1 MPSLSRSP
9 AGRSMSRRPSLWA
22 WVQLAYGP
30 SAAAEGA
37 APMAAAA
44 IAPATMS
51 VRIFASLNV
60 LPVTAP
66 MTNKTIKRIF
76 CKRK

>member
-9 AGRSMSRRPSLWA
+9 AGRSMSHRPSLWA

-51 VRIFASLNV
+51 VRIFASINV

-66 MTNKTIKRIF
+66 MTSKTIKRIF